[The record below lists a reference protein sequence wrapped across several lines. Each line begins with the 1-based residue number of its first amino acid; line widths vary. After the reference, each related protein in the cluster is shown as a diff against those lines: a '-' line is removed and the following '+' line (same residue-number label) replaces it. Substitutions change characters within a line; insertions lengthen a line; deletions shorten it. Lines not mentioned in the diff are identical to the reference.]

1 MRIIFVRHGHPNY
14 ELDCLTELGHK
25 HAAAAAERLK
35 DEGIEKIFSSTCGR
49 AFETAGYTARA
60 LSLDVEKCEFM
71 REIGWGTLEGE
82 KLYRD
87 GHPWDTADKMVLE
100 NEALMEA
107 DIFAREPFCRNDAKN
122 YVDMIAKASDQWMET
137 LGYKR
142 EGNYYR
148 CLQPRYHTVA
158 AFGHGG
164 ASAAQFSRMLNLPF
178 LFVCC
183 AMGID
188 YTGICILDLPDRPG
202 QLVTPR
208 IEVFNDAR
216 HIRDLRIQ
224 NIFDR

>member
-14 ELDCLTELGHK
+14 ELDCLTELGHQ

-35 DEGIEKIFSSTCGR
+35 EEGIEKIFSSTCGR
-49 AFETAGYTARA
+49 AYETAGYTARA
-60 LSLDVEKCEFM
+60 LGLEIEKCEFM

-82 KLYRD
+82 PLYRD
-87 GHPWDTADKMVLE
+87 GHPWDTADRMVLD
-100 NEALMEA
+100 NQPLMEEN
-107 DIFAREPFCRNDAKN
+107 IFAREPFCRNDAKN
-122 YVDMIAKASDQWMET
+122 YVSRIADASDAWMES

-148 CLQPRYHTVA
+148 CIAPRYHTVA

-164 ASAAQFSRMLNLPF
+164 ASAAQFSRLLNLPF

-188 YTGICILDLPDRPG
+188 YTGICVLDLPEKPG

-208 IEVFNDAR
+208 IEIFNDAR
-216 HIRDLRIQ
+216 HISHLRVK
-224 NIFDR
+224 NVFDK